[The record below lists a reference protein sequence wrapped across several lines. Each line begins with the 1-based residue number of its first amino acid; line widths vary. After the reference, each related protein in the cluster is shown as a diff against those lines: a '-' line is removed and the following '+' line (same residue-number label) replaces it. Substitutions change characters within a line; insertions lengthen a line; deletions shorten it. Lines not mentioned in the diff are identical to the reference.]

1 MSRILFFC
9 DNIEINLRQ
18 TKKVIFMREGRCYE
32 QYDFQVLILSQFA
45 QRRPST
51 EKEKWELQQE
61 YLRLI
66 REIPQMWEEF
76 VRKNQNIYDR
86 FGYLDVVVY
95 DDLTYERKKLKQGRP
110 KEENTLS
117 HRVTVRLDDEGYQLL
132 KQYCQTKNITESAA
146 IRELIQT
153 LKSKIW

>member
-1 MSRILFFC
+1 MSDKNVFALGKGGC
-9 DNIEINLRQ
+9 LM
-18 TKKVIFMREGRCYE
+18 KEGRCYE
-32 QYDFQVLILSQFA
+32 QHDFQVLILSQFA

-51 EKEKWELQQE
+51 EKETWELQKE

-117 HRVTVRLDDEGYQLL
+117 HRVTVRLDDESYQLL

-153 LKSKIW
+153 LKWKI

>member
-18 TKKVIFMREGRCYE
+18 TKKVISMREGRCYE
-32 QYDFQVLILSQFA
+32 QHDFQVLILSQFA

-51 EKEKWELQQE
+51 EKEKWELQKE

-117 HRVTVRLDDEGYQLL
+117 HRVTVRLDDESYQLL

-153 LKSKIW
+153 LKWKI

>member
-1 MSRILFFC
+1 MDVFC

-18 TKKVIFMREGRCYE
+18 TKKVISMREGRCYE
-32 QYDFQVLILSQFA
+32 QHDFQVLILSQFA

-117 HRVTVRLDDEGYQLL
+117 HRVTVRLDDESYQLL

-153 LKSKIW
+153 LKWKI

>member
-1 MSRILFFC
+1 MSDKKYFFSK
-9 DNIEINLRQ
+9 EGG
-18 TKKVIFMREGRCYE
+18 FMKEGRCYE
-32 QYDFQVLILSQFA
+32 QHDFQVLILSVFNK
-45 QRRPST
+45 RRPST

-66 REIPQMWEEF
+66 DRIPQMWEEF
-76 VRKNQNIYDR
+76 VQKHKNIYDR
-86 FGYLDVVVY
+86 FGYLDVSVH
-95 DDLTYERKKLKQGRP
+95 DDLTYERKKLKRGRP

-117 HRVTVRLDDEGYQLL
+117 HRVTVRLDDESYQLL

-153 LKSKIW
+153 LKWKIW

>member
-1 MSRILFFC
+1 MDVFC

-18 TKKVIFMREGRCYE
+18 TKKVISMREGRCYE
-32 QYDFQVLILSQFA
+32 QHDFQVLILSQFA

-51 EKEKWELQQE
+51 EKETWELQKE

-117 HRVTVRLDDEGYQLL
+117 HRVTVRLDDESYQLL

-153 LKSKIW
+153 LKWKIW

>member
-1 MSRILFFC
+1 MDVFC

-18 TKKVIFMREGRCYE
+18 TKKVISMREGRCYE
-32 QYDFQVLILSQFA
+32 QHDFQVLILSQFA

-117 HRVTVRLDDEGYQLL
+117 HRVTVRLDDESYQLL

-153 LKSKIW
+153 LKWKIW

>member
-1 MSRILFFC
+1 MDVFC

-18 TKKVIFMREGRCYE
+18 TKKVISMREGRCYE
-32 QYDFQVLILSQFA
+32 QHDFQVLILSQFA

-51 EKEKWELQQE
+51 EKETWELQKE

-117 HRVTVRLDDEGYQLL
+117 HRVTVRLDDESYQLL

-153 LKSKIW
+153 LKWKIY

>member
-1 MSRILFFC
+1 MDVFC

-18 TKKVIFMREGRCYE
+18 TKKVISMREGRCYE
-32 QYDFQVLILSQFA
+32 QHDFQVLILSQFA

-51 EKEKWELQQE
+51 EKETWELQQE

-117 HRVTVRLDDEGYQLL
+117 HRVTVRLDDESYQLL

-153 LKSKIW
+153 LKWKI

>member
-1 MSRILFFC
+1 MDVFC

-18 TKKVIFMREGRCYE
+18 TKKVISMREGRCYE
-32 QYDFQVLILSQFA
+32 QHDFQVLILSQFA

-51 EKEKWELQQE
+51 EKETWELQQE

-117 HRVTVRLDDEGYQLL
+117 HRVTVRLDDESYQLL

-153 LKSKIW
+153 LKWKIW

>member
-1 MSRILFFC
+1 
-9 DNIEINLRQ
+9 
-18 TKKVIFMREGRCYE
+18 MREGRCYE

>member
-18 TKKVIFMREGRCYE
+18 TKKVISMREGRCYE
-32 QYDFQVLILSQFA
+32 QHDFQVLILSQFA

-51 EKEKWELQQE
+51 EKETWELQKE

-117 HRVTVRLDDEGYQLL
+117 HRVTVRLDDESYQLL

-153 LKSKIW
+153 LKWKI

>member
-1 MSRILFFC
+1 MMSRILFFC

-18 TKKVIFMREGRCYE
+18 TKKVISMREGRCYE
-32 QYDFQVLILSQFA
+32 QHDFQVLILSQFA

-86 FGYLDVVVY
+86 FGYLDIVVY

-117 HRVTVRLDDEGYQLL
+117 HRVTVRLDDESYQLL

-153 LKSKIW
+153 LKWKI

>member
-1 MSRILFFC
+1 MDVFC

-18 TKKVIFMREGRCYE
+18 TKKVISMREGRCYE
-32 QYDFQVLILSQFA
+32 QHDFQVLILSQFA

-51 EKEKWELQQE
+51 EKETWELQQE

-117 HRVTVRLDDEGYQLL
+117 HRVTVRLDDESYQLL

-153 LKSKIW
+153 LKWKIY

>member
-1 MSRILFFC
+1 
-9 DNIEINLRQ
+9 
-18 TKKVIFMREGRCYE
+18 MREGRCYE
-32 QYDFQVLILSQFA
+32 QYDFQVLILSQFV

-117 HRVTVRLDDEGYQLL
+117 HRVTVRLDDESYQLL